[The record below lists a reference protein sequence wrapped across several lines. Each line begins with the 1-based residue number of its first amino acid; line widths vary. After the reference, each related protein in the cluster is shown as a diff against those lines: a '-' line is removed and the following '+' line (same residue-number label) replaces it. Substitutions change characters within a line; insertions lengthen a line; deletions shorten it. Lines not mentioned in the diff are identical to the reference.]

1 MTTPQDE
8 RDLVAHAS
16 GLLREIEEAMKS
28 FDAKT
33 SDIVSRAEKLIK
45 ELDATDLTKEIEAIE
60 RDAVKEIDEATFDY
74 AEETDKLGEDE
85 EE

>member
-1 MTTPQDE
+1 MATPQDE

-16 GLLREIEEAMKS
+16 SLLREIEEAMKS

-33 SDIVSRAEKLIK
+33 SDIVARAEKLIK

-60 RDAVKEIDEATFDY
+60 REAVKEIDEATLDY
-74 AEETDKLGEDE
+74 AEEMDKLGDDE